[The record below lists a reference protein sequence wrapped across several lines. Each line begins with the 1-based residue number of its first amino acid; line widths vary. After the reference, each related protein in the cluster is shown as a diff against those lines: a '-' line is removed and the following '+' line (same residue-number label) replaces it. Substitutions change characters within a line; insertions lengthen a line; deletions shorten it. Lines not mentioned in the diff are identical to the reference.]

1 MNPLATLLHY
11 ANSQPPWQFK
21 REFYAVKKRL
31 LTKHATPDGADVQ
44 HLPGKQCWTCEGTGW
59 YSKGRLCDKCSGTGW
74 YKSPKWVCLDR
85 HRWGKYVFHMPG
97 EVSYTKPE
105 PDITRIVGYVEHK
118 SYGKLSDEAFA
129 WLCLLCGEWRLLWRW
144 LNASYYTSFPWW
156 PWLSV
161 QWAIGEVSYHWER
174 YNRKCVGC
182 GKRIGVQESWRCDAC
197 YEPHKSV
204 SEDIPF

>member
-1 MNPLATLLHY
+1 MNPLATLLHL

-21 REFYAVKKRL
+21 REFYAIKERL
-31 LTKHATPDGADVQ
+31 LKRYGTPDDADVQ
-44 HLPGKQCWTCEGTGW
+44 HLPGKQCWTCDGTGLYSKYSECRKCWGTGW
-59 YSKGRLCDKCSGTGW
+59 YL
-74 YKSPKWVCLDR
+74 SPVWVCLDR
-85 HRWGKYVFHMPG
+85 YRWGKYVFHMPG

-105 PDITRIVGYVEHK
+105 PDITRIFGYVEHRG
-118 SYGKLSDEAFA
+118 YGKRSDEAFA

-161 QWAIGEVSYHWER
+161 QLAIGTVSYYWER
-174 YNRKCVGC
+174 WNRKCVGC
-182 GKRIGVQESWRCDAC
+182 GKMIRGNGSWHCDAC
-197 YEPHKSV
+197 REECNSV